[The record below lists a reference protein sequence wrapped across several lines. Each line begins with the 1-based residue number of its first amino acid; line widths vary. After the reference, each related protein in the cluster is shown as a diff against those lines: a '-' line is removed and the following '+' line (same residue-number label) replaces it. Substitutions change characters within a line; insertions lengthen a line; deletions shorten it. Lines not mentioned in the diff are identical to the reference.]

1 MFYYILRRMISVV
14 VMLFLITATTFMLFY
29 ASPIDPAR
37 YTCGK
42 NCTPTILEGNRVALG
57 YDQPVAVQYGK
68 FVAGLVVGRDFPDNE
83 ALREANPEQVVH
95 CAAPCLGYSPS
106 QHRTINEMVG
116 EAWPVSVSIAVGAFT
131 LWILVGVGGG
141 IIAALTKGRWPDRA
155 IVGAALT
162 GFSLPTF
169 FVGLILLTFPAI
181 KWGWV
186 PIPDYVPFHESPIA
200 WAQNLV
206 LPWITLAFFYA
217 ASYVRLTRAYMIE
230 TLSEDYIRTA
240 KAKGVRRSRVVF
252 RHGLRATTT
261 PLVTAAGLDLGGL
274 LGGAIITE
282 SVFSMHGLGFLAVR
296 SVTNMDLPT
305 IVAMVMIVSAFV
317 VIANMIVDVLYGFID
332 PRVKVA

>member
-1 MFYYILRRMISVV
+1 VFYYILRRMISVV

-116 EAWPVSVSIAVGAFT
+116 EAWPVSVSIAVGAFI

>member
-116 EAWPVSVSIAVGAFT
+116 EAWPVSVSIAVGAFI

-240 KAKGVRRSRVVF
+240 KAKGARRSRVVF